1 MDLIGGVGQIPIKQ
15 PAAITNQVES
25 DLPIWLRRAAD
36 EKDNGKLV
44 AEKFLQIEKREQRR
58 MQEALSAN
66 VVYGSHSRVKLQGVS
81 EGGCDYV
88 NANHVQATWSNKR
101 YIATQ
106 GPLPTTFN
114 DFWNVVWQQDVRV
127 IVMLTAEREG
137 GQVKAHN
144 YWGSK
149 QYGHLQLNFLG
160 EHRASLEPSKIHRRR
175 DRPALGQRRSTN
187 PQPGKP
193 PKEATSSPSS
203 EQPYVI
209 VRKFTLSHADHP
221 FERMREITQLQ
232 YSSWPDFGA
241 PAHPAHLL
249 GLIEQCDAVV
259 RQTNGGHASGPDPP
273 HGRPVLVHCSAG
285 CGRTGTFCTVDS
297 VIDMLKRQRQS
308 RNVRQGTPMDVDTTS
323 QGSNPFFNSSAVD
336 WSWVNRDD
344 QDLIEKTVEEFRFQ
358 RLSMVQSLRQ
368 FVLCY
373 ESVLEWLVEQHPK
386 SA

>member
-1 MDLIGGVGQIPIKQ
+1 
-15 PAAITNQVES
+15 
-25 DLPIWLRRAAD
+25 
-36 EKDNGKLV
+36 
-44 AEKFLQIEKREQRR
+44 
-58 MQEALSAN
+58 
-66 VVYGSHSRVKLQGVS
+66 
-81 EGGCDYV
+81 
-88 NANHVQATWSNKR
+88 
-101 YIATQ
+101 
-106 GPLPTTFN
+106 
-114 DFWNVVWQQDVRV
+114 
-127 IVMLTAEREG
+127 MLTAEQEG

-149 QYGHLQLNFLG
+149 QYGHLQLAFLG
-160 EHRASLEPSKIHRRR
+160 EHRASLEPSKIHRHR
-175 DRPALGQRRSTN
+175 DRPAHGQRRSTN

-193 PKEATSSPSS
+193 PKEATSSPNS

-241 PAHPAHLL
+241 PAHSAHLL

-273 HGRPVLVHCSAG
+273 HSRPVLVHCSAG

-297 VIDMLKRQRQS
+297 VIDMLKRQRQN
-308 RNVRQGTPMDVDTTS
+308 RNVRQGTPMDVDASS

-336 WSWVNRDD
+336 GAWVNRDD
-344 QDLIEKTVEEFRFQ
+344 QDFIEKTVEDFRLQ